1 MREFT
6 HLHLHTEYSLLDGM
20 CALDRGKKH
29 VSPLM
34 ERARDLGQKN
44 IAITDHGNV
53 YGWVHF
59 YKAAKAHGL
68 KPILGCE
75 VYVTP
80 GNHLEKV
87 LVNGR
92 QANHLVLLAENETG
106 YDNLMH
112 LVSEA
117 HLHGMYYKPRIDR
130 PLLAKHA
137 KGLIA
142 LSACLKGEVAEALA
156 EDRDEA
162 KAERLAAEYAEIMG
176 KGNFFLEVQDHGLEP
191 QAPLNRQLIALAR
204 KLGLPLVATND
215 VHYLQREHEKAH
227 EMLLCLQTQDKWSN
241 PHRMKYGSDQ
251 FYLKSGDEM
260 GAVFGDLPEALEN
273 TMAIAERCNVEMKLG
288 GQKNPHFPTYQ
299 CPGGMHHKEY
309 LTQLGKEGLKRRYGV
324 EDVDHPK
331 NEMEQRVADR
341 FWHEMAI
348 IEKTGFLNYFLVVWD
363 FINAAKEMGVPVG
376 PGRGS
381 GAGSIVAYAIG
392 ITGIDP
398 LKYGL
403 IFERFLNPERVSPPD
418 FDVDFCQTR
427 RGEVIEYVKRKY
439 GHDSVAQIIT
449 YGTLGAKTLFRD
461 IGRAMEFPLAEC
473 DKLAKLIPAAPGTTL
488 ASALTDSKEFADA
501 CKTNA
506 YAKEIMK
513 YAPLLE
519 DMPRQTGIHAA
530 GVVIGE
536 KPLIDII
543 PLSLD
548 KEGHVI
554 SQWESVPLEEAGLL
568 KMDFLGL
575 QTLTIIREACEN
587 VKASQGVDIDIDHL
601 PLDDEA
607 TYKMLASGQTVA
619 VFQVESDGM
628 RELLKRLEINKIEEL
643 NAMIALYRPGPM
655 DMIPDFI
662 DRKLGRQKI
671 TYPHPKLE
679 PILQD
684 TYGIFLYQEQIQQ
697 TVGALAGFSM
707 GQGDVLRR
715 AMGKKKADVMARER
729 ENFVKG
735 CEKMGTCNRAK
746 AEEIFSTMEKFA
758 AYGFNKSHAAAYGLV
773 TYQTAWLKTHYPVEY
788 MASILSSAMGN
799 TDKLPVFVAEAKRMG
814 IPILPPDVNESG
826 LRFTPVKGSI
836 RYGLAGIKGVGEGAV
851 EALIKERKENG
862 PYKGLVD
869 FCERVG
875 GGDVNRKTVE
885 SLVKCGAFDFTGLS
899 RRRLYGGLDTAMNY
913 ASARQKDKQKGQS
926 SLFDM
931 LAADDAGDSGL
942 GLTDANLPPEDA
954 PLPNGE
960 VWTARSLLEFEK
972 ELTGFYISGHPLE
985 AFEWTQKTY
994 DLAKPSEINGME
1006 ERTRTRTS
1014 GLVDAPQKRIIKPKK
1029 EGDLPKPM
1037 ISFRLEAIDGTAMNA
1052 VAFSETCEKY
1062 GHLLG
1067 ANTPI
1072 MLCGSVRADKN
1083 GGKSFSIN
1091 EIYPLQEVPALFSKR
1106 VTLHVRAGNWEE
1118 SRVKEVQEVLK
1129 KNPGSVPLQLC
1140 LHYEDKSKVYIQCGE
1155 KWDVKPSERFIKDIK
1170 PLVDVVKVSVNP
1182 APCLEEPEPRRRRGG
1197 WDEG

>member
-1 MREFT
+1 MPEFT

-34 ERARDLGQKN
+34 ECVKAQGQSAV
-44 IAITDHGNV
+44 AITDHGNV

-80 GNHLEKV
+80 GNHLEKT

-130 PLLAKHA
+130 PLLAQHA

-142 LSACLKGEVAEALA
+142 LSACLKGEVAEALV

-176 KGNFFLEVQDHGLEP
+176 KGNFFLEVQDHGLAP
-191 QAPLNRQLIALAR
+191 QAPLNRQLVALAR
-204 KLGLPLVATND
+204 KLDLPLVATND
-215 VHYLQREHEKAH
+215 VHYLKREHEKAH

-241 PHRMKYGSDQ
+241 PTRMKYGSDQ
-251 FYLKSGDEM
+251 FYLKSAAEM
-260 GAVFGDLPEALEN
+260 AAVFGDLPEALEN

-299 CPGGMHHKEY
+299 CPNGMHHKEY
-309 LTQLGKEGLKRRYGV
+309 LTMLGKEGLKRRYGV
-324 EDVDHPK
+324 EDVDNPK
-331 NEMEQRVADR
+331 TDLEKRVSER

-398 LKYGL
+398 LKYNL

-461 IGRAMEFPLAEC
+461 IGRAMEFPLVEC
-473 DKLAKLIPAAPGTTL
+473 DKLAKLIPATPGTTL
-488 ASALTDSKEFADA
+488 TSALNDSKEFADA
-501 CKTNA
+501 CKNNECA
-506 YAKEIMK
+506 REIMK

-536 KPLIDII
+536 KPLVDII

-587 VKASQGVDIDIDHL
+587 VKATDGVDIDIDHL

-729 ENFVKG
+729 ENFVQG
-735 CEKMGTCNRAK
+735 CKKMGTCDRAK

-758 AYGFNKSHAAAYGLV
+758 SYGFNKSHAAAYGLV
-773 TYQTAWLKTHYPVEY
+773 TYQTAWLKTHYPVQY
-788 MASILSSAMGN
+788 MAAILSSAMGN

-851 EALIKERKENG
+851 EALIKERKANG
-862 PYKGLVD
+862 PFKGLVD

-875 GGDVNRKTVE
+875 GGDVNRKTIE
-885 SLVKCGAFDFTGLS
+885 SLIKCGAFDFSGLS
-899 RRRLYGGLDTAMNY
+899 RRRLFGGLDDAMSY
-913 ASARQKDKQKGQS
+913 ASTRQKDRQKGQS

-931 LAADDAGDSGL
+931 LGGDAAAGSGL
-942 GLTDANLPPEDA
+942 ALTDADLPPESAGGDA
-954 PLPNGE
+954 
-960 VWTARSLLEFEK
+960 WTQRQLLEFEK

-985 AFEWTQKTY
+985 SYVWTQKTF
-994 DLAKPSEINGME
+994 DLTVPTQVNELE
-1006 ERTRTRTS
+1006 ERTRTRLS

-1037 ISFRLEAIDGTAMNA
+1037 ISFRLEALDGTAVSA

-1062 GHLLG
+1062 GDLLTAG
-1067 ANTPI
+1067 AAV
-1072 MLCGSVRADKN
+1072 MLCGSIRADKN
-1083 GGKSFSIN
+1083 GGKSFSIS
-1091 EIYPLQEVPALFSKR
+1091 EVYPLSEVPTLFSR
-1106 VTLHVRAGNWEE
+1106 HVTLHVRVGNWRAE
-1118 SRVKEVQEVLK
+1118 RVKEVQELLQA
-1129 KNPGSVPLQLC
+1129 NRGPVPVQIC
-1140 LHYEDKSKVYIQCGE
+1140 LHYEDKTKVYVQCGD
-1155 KWDVKPSERFIKDIK
+1155 KWSVKPGEKMIAKLK
-1170 PLVDVVKVSVNP
+1170 ELVDTVRVAVKPN
-1182 APCLEEPEPRRRRGG
+1182 ALLQEPETRPWRRRR
-1197 WDEG
+1197 EE